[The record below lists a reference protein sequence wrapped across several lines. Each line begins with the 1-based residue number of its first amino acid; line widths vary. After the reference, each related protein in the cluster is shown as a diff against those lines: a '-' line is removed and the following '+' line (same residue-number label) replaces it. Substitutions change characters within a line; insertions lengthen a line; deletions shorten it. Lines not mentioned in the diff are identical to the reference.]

1 MIGLGQFVLII
12 VAIAAIGT
20 IVAVLWIGARENP
33 GLHGDDSAARKA
45 WEERA
50 KRVEAARQSLVP
62 TQAGETALAAG
73 GSGSSIVG
81 TADEAEAR
89 RQAALARKAARAA
102 KSPASE

>member
-1 MIGLGQFVLII
+1 MIGIGQFVLTI
-12 VAIAAIGT
+12 VAIAT
-20 IVAVLWIGARENP
+20 IATTIAVLWLGTKENP
-33 GLHGDDSAARKA
+33 GLHGDESAARKA

-62 TQAGETALAAG
+62 AEAGEAVLAAG
-73 GSGSSIVG
+73 SSSSIVG

-102 KSPASE
+102 KSPAAE

>member
-1 MIGLGQFVLII
+1 MIGIGQFVLII

-20 IVAVLWIGARENP
+20 IVAVLWIGAKENP
-33 GLHGDDSAARKA
+33 GLHGDESAARRA

-62 TQAGETALAAG
+62 AEAGEAVLAG
-73 GSGSSIVG
+73 GSSGSSIVG

-102 KSPASE
+102 KSPAAE